1 AFCCALTAAIKSGK
15 ETAAGVTAT
24 VRTGRG
30 SVGRAI
36 ASGLFHDHQDVGRSQ
51 TARSSYTSATLAD
64 FSPARDSQITF
75 SVTHGWLA
83 FWRGRPW
90 FAERR
95 IGETSLA
102 VGSSRFWIGWVTRH
116 GDKCARSTCRD

>member
-1 AFCCALTAAIKSGK
+1 MSQAELPRDLNAQLADEVTEKYWQLIRQNRPFCCALTAAIKSGK
-15 ETAAGVTAT
+15 ETAAGLPAP

-36 ASGLFHDHQDVGRSQ
+36 ASGLFHDHPDVGRSQ

-64 FSPARDSQITF
+64 FSRARDSQITF
-75 SVTHGWLA
+75 SVTHGWSA

-90 FAERR
+90 FAER
-95 IGETSLA
+95 
-102 VGSSRFWIGWVTRH
+102 
-116 GDKCARSTCRD
+116 

>member
-1 AFCCALTAAIKSGK
+1 MFASPMGPPILGGTKEEHDMPKLDYGCALMSP
-15 ETAAGVTAT
+15 
-24 VRTGRG
+24 RPN
-30 SVGRAI
+30 
-36 ASGLFHDHQDVGRSQ
+36 
-51 TARSSYTSATLAD
+51 ATLAD
-64 FSPARDSQITF
+64 FSRARDSQITF
-75 SVTHGWLA
+75 SVTHGWSA